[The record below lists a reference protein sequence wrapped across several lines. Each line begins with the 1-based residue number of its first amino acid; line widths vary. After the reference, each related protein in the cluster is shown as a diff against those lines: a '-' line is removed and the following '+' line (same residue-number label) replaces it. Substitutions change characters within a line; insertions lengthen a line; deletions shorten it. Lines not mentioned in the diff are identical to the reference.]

1 MAIFE
6 SVGRLGATLVDMVH
20 TRLELAA
27 VEVEEESQ
35 RMLGYLLFA
44 LLALILFGVAFL
56 LLAFLVIVLFWDTHR
71 VAAVGS
77 MAALFGVAGAVIA
90 MKVKSGFDNK
100 PRLLQNTIEELR
112 KDIAYA
118 RTARDMDE

>member
-6 SVGRLGATLVDMVH
+6 SVGRLGSTLVDMVH

-35 RMLGYLLFA
+35 RMLGYLLFG
-44 LLALILFGVAFL
+44 LLSLILFGVAFL

-71 VAAVGS
+71 IAAVSG
-77 MAALFGVAGAVIA
+77 MAALFGVAGAIVA
-90 MKVKSGFDNK
+90 MKVKAGFDNK

-118 RTARDMDE
+118 RSARDMDE

>member
-6 SVGRLGATLVDMVH
+6 SVGRLGSTLVDMVH

-35 RMLGYLLFA
+35 RMLGYLLYA

-71 VAAVGS
+71 IAAVGG
-77 MAALFGVAGAVIA
+77 MAALFGVSGAVVA
-90 MKVKSGFDNK
+90 MKVKAGFDNK

-118 RTARDMDE
+118 RSARDMDE

>member
-6 SVGRLGATLVDMVH
+6 SVGRLGSTLVDMVH

-44 LLALILFGVAFL
+44 LLALVLFGIAFL

-71 VAAVGS
+71 VMAVGG
-77 MAALFGVAGAVIA
+77 MAALFGAAGAVIA

-112 KDIAYA
+112 KDIAYV
-118 RTARDMDE
+118 RSARDMDE

>member
-6 SVGRLGATLVDMVH
+6 SVGRLGSTLVDMVH

-71 VAAVGS
+71 IAAVSG
-77 MAALFGVAGAVIA
+77 MAALFGLAGAIVA
-90 MKVKSGFDNK
+90 MKVKAGFDNK

-118 RTARDMDE
+118 RSARDMDE

>member
-6 SVGRLGATLVDMVH
+6 SVGRLGSTIVDMVH

-35 RMLGYLLFA
+35 RMLGYLVYA
-44 LLALILFGVAFL
+44 LLALSLFVMAFL
-56 LLAFLVIVLFWDTHR
+56 MVSFLVIVLFWDTYR
-71 VAAVGS
+71 IQAVIG
-77 MAALFGVAGAVIA
+77 MAALFGIAGTLVA
-90 MKVKSGFDNK
+90 MKVKAAFESK
-100 PRLLQNTIEELR
+100 PRLLANTIEELR

-118 RTARDMDE
+118 RTARDYDE

>member
-6 SVGRLGATLVDMVH
+6 SVGRLGSTVVDMVH

-35 RMLGYLLFA
+35 RMLGYLVYA
-44 LLALILFGVAFL
+44 LLALSLFVMAFL
-56 LLAFLVIVLFWDTHR
+56 MVSFLVIVLLWDTYR
-71 VAAVGS
+71 VQAVIG
-77 MAALFGVAGAVIA
+77 MAALFGGAGALVA
-90 MKVKSGFDNK
+90 MKVKARFDSK
-100 PRLLQNTIEELR
+100 PRLLANTIEELR

-118 RTARDMDE
+118 RTARDYDE

>member
-6 SVGRLGATLVDMVH
+6 SVGRLGSTLVDMVH

-71 VAAVGS
+71 IAAVSG
-77 MAALFGVAGAVIA
+77 MAALFAVTGAIIA

-118 RTARDMDE
+118 RSARDMDE

>member
-6 SVGRLGATLVDMVH
+6 SVGRLGSTLVDMVH

-35 RMLGYLLFA
+35 RMLGYLLFG
-44 LLALILFGVAFL
+44 LLALILFGIAFL

-71 VAAVGS
+71 VAAVAG
-77 MAALFGVAGAVIA
+77 MAALFGVAGAMIA
-90 MKVKSGFDNK
+90 MKVKSSFDNK
-100 PRLLQNTIEELR
+100 PRLLQNTIEEIR
-112 KDIAYA
+112 NDIAYA
-118 RTARDMDE
+118 RSARDMDE

>member
-6 SVGRLGATLVDMVH
+6 SVGRLGSTLVDMVH

-35 RMLGYLLFA
+35 RMLGYLLFS

-71 VAAVGS
+71 IAATGG
-77 MAALFGVAGAVIA
+77 MAALFLAAGAIIA
-90 MKVKSGFDNK
+90 MKVKSGFDSK
-100 PRLLQNTIEELR
+100 PRLLENTIEELR

-118 RTARDMDE
+118 RSARHQDE

>member
-6 SVGRLGATLVDMVH
+6 SVGRLGSTIVDMVH

-35 RMLGYLLFA
+35 RMLGYLVYA
-44 LLALILFGVAFL
+44 LLALSLFVMAFL
-56 LLAFLVIVLFWDTHR
+56 MVSFLVIVLFWDTYR
-71 VAAVGS
+71 VQAVIG
-77 MAALFGVAGAVIA
+77 MAALFGISGALVA
-90 MKVKSGFDNK
+90 MKVKAAFESK
-100 PRLLQNTIEELR
+100 PRLLSNTIEELR

-118 RTARDMDE
+118 RTARDYDE

>member
-6 SVGRLGATLVDMVH
+6 SVGRLGSTLVDMVH

-35 RMLGYLLFA
+35 RMLGYLLSG
-44 LLALILFGVAFL
+44 LLALILFGIAFL

-71 VAAVGS
+71 VAAVGG
-77 MAALFGVAGAVIA
+77 MATLFAAAGAIIA
-90 MKVKSGFDNK
+90 MKVKAGFDSK
-100 PRLLQNTIEELR
+100 PRLLQNTLEELR
-112 KDIAYA
+112 KDIAYV
-118 RTARDMDE
+118 RSARDIDE

>member
-6 SVGRLGATLVDMVH
+6 SMGRLGATLVDMVH

-27 VEVEEESQ
+27 VEVEEETQ

>member
-6 SVGRLGATLVDMVH
+6 SVGRLGSTLVDMVH

-35 RMLGYLLFA
+35 RMLGYLLFG
-44 LLALILFGVAFL
+44 LLALILFGIAFL

-71 VAAVGS
+71 VAAVAG

-90 MKVKSGFDNK
+90 MKVKSSFNSK
-100 PRLLQNTIEELR
+100 PRLLQNTIEEIR
-112 KDIAYA
+112 NDIAYV
-118 RTARDMDE
+118 RSARDMDE

>member
-6 SVGRLGATLVDMVH
+6 SVGRLGSTLVDMVH

-27 VEVEEESQ
+27 VEVEEESK
-35 RMLGYLLFA
+35 RMLGYLLFG
-44 LLALILFGVAFL
+44 LLALVLFGVAFL

-71 VAAVGS
+71 VAAVGG
-77 MAALFGVAGAVIA
+77 MTALFAAAGAIIA
-90 MKVKSGFDNK
+90 MKVKAGFDSK

-112 KDIAYA
+112 KDIAYV
-118 RTARDMDE
+118 RSARDIDE

>member
-6 SVGRLGATLVDMVH
+6 SVGRLGSTLVDMVH

-35 RMLGYLLFA
+35 RMLGYLLFG
-44 LLALILFGVAFL
+44 LLALILFGIAFL

-71 VAAVGS
+71 VAAVGG
-77 MAALFGVAGAVIA
+77 MAALFGVVGAIIA

-100 PRLLQNTIEELR
+100 PRLLQNTIEEIR

-118 RTARDMDE
+118 RSARDMDE

>member
-6 SVGRLGATLVDMVH
+6 SVGRLGSTLVDMVH

-35 RMLGYLLFA
+35 RMLGYLLFG
-44 LLALILFGVAFL
+44 LLSLILFGVAFL

-71 VAAVGS
+71 VAAVGG
-77 MAALFGVAGAVIA
+77 MAALFTAAGAIIA
-90 MKVKSGFDNK
+90 IKVKAGFDSK

-112 KDIAYA
+112 KDIAYV
-118 RTARDMDE
+118 RSARDIDE

>member
-6 SVGRLGATLVDMVH
+6 SVGRLGSTLVDMVH

-44 LLALILFGVAFL
+44 LLALILFGVACL

-71 VAAVGS
+71 IAAVSGL
-77 MAALFGVAGAVIA
+77 AALFGVAGAIVA
-90 MKVKSGFDNK
+90 MKVKAGFDSK

-118 RTARDMDE
+118 RSARDMDE

>member
-6 SVGRLGATLVDMVH
+6 SVGRLGSTLVDMVH

-71 VAAVGS
+71 IAAVSG
-77 MAALFGVAGAVIA
+77 MAALFAVAGAIIA

-118 RTARDMDE
+118 RSARDMDE

>member
-6 SVGRLGATLVDMVH
+6 SVGRLGSTLVDMVH

-35 RMLGYLLFA
+35 RMLGYLLSG
-44 LLALILFGVAFL
+44 LLALILFGIAFL

-71 VAAVGS
+71 VAAVGG
-77 MAALFGVAGAVIA
+77 MAAVFAAAGAIIA
-90 MKVKSGFDNK
+90 MKVKAGFDSK

-112 KDIAYA
+112 KDIAYV
-118 RTARDMDE
+118 RSARDIDE

>member
-6 SVGRLGATLVDMVH
+6 SVGRLGSTLVDMVH

-35 RMLGYLLFA
+35 RMLGYLLA
-44 LLALILFGVAFL
+44 GLLALILFGVAFL

-71 VAAVGS
+71 VAAVGG
-77 MAALFGVAGAVIA
+77 MAALFAAAGAIIA
-90 MKVKSGFDNK
+90 IKVKAGFDSK

-112 KDIAYA
+112 KDIAYV
-118 RTARDMDE
+118 RSARDIDE

>member
-6 SVGRLGATLVDMVH
+6 SVGRLGSTLVDMVH

-35 RMLGYLLFA
+35 RMLGYLLFG

-71 VAAVGS
+71 VAAVGG
-77 MAALFGVAGAVIA
+77 MAALFAAAGAVIA
-90 MKVKSGFDNK
+90 MKVKAGFDSK

-118 RTARDMDE
+118 RSARDIDE

>member
-71 VAAVGS
+71 IAAVSG
-77 MAALFGVAGAVIA
+77 MAALFGVAGAIVA
-90 MKVKSGFDNK
+90 MKVKAGFDNK

-118 RTARDMDE
+118 RSARDMDE

>member
-6 SVGRLGATLVDMVH
+6 SVGRLGSTLVDMVH

-35 RMLGYLLFA
+35 RMLGYLLFG
-44 LLALILFGVAFL
+44 LLALILFGIAFL

-71 VAAVGS
+71 VAAVAG
-77 MAALFGVAGAVIA
+77 MAALFGVAGAMIA
-90 MKVKSGFDNK
+90 MKVKSSFDSK
-100 PRLLQNTIEELR
+100 PRLLQNTIEEIR
-112 KDIAYA
+112 NDIAYA
-118 RTARDMDE
+118 RSARDMDE

>member
-6 SVGRLGATLVDMVH
+6 SMGRLGATLVDMVH

>member
-6 SVGRLGATLVDMVH
+6 SVGRLGSTLVDMVH

-35 RMLGYLLFA
+35 RMLGYLLFG
-44 LLALILFGVAFL
+44 LLSLILFGVAFL

-71 VAAVGS
+71 VAAVGG
-77 MAALFGVAGAVIA
+77 MAALFAAAGAIIA
-90 MKVKSGFDNK
+90 IKVKAGFDSK

-112 KDIAYA
+112 KDIAYV
-118 RTARDMDE
+118 RSARDIDE

>member
-71 VAAVGS
+71 IAAVSG
-77 MAALFGVAGAVIA
+77 MAALFGVAGAIVA
-90 MKVKSGFDNK
+90 MKVKAGFDSK

-118 RTARDMDE
+118 RSARDMDE